1 MHFLLSKC
9 QKGHI
14 KSDVNADKYST
25 FGDLVDSA
33 VFGTC
38 AISVLRF
45 GFRQLYHITQCTLSN
60 SDIR

>member
-45 GFRQLYHITQCTLSN
+45 GFPAIISYHTMHPVKQ
-60 SDIR
+60 